1 MGPHRTVFVVLG
13 DHTQWDIALALRK
26 LWPAVSLEPRRPLPC
41 LGPLLGGCGQ
51 AIRERDAPDDGQCCR
66 SNAAVVVSDAV
77 AASAHGALCAA
88 SAAPQAEFC
97 VMFQGAKE
105 RET

>member
-1 MGPHRTVFVVLG
+1 MVEKEDIKKILLAAG
-13 DHTQWDIALALRK
+13 DWNL
-26 LWPAVSLEPRRPLPC
+26 C
-41 LGPLLGGCGQ
+41 LGKRAPL
-51 AIRERDAPDDGQCCR
+51 ERDAPDHGQCCR
-66 SNAAVVVSDAV
+66 SNAAVVVSDGV

>member
-1 MGPHRTVFVVLG
+1 MGIGILVWAKER
-13 DHTQWDIALALRK
+13 
-26 LWPAVSLEPRRPLPC
+26 
-41 LGPLLGGCGQ
+41 LLKEMLQ
-51 AIRERDAPDDGQCCR
+51 IMV
-66 SNAAVVVSDAV
+66 NAVVVSDAV
-77 AASAHGALCAA
+77 VASAHGALCAA